1 MSDFQAIADRV
12 EIEALRG
19 EFTDAAMMCDYDR
32 VASLFTPDGALR
44 MPDVPVELVGRD
56 QIRAWRERRE
66 AMVEYFV
73 QTAHPGT
80 IQLDGDAATGR
91 AYMSEVIRL
100 LDGTSELNYAIY
112 HDRYQRTG
120 DGWKFTERVYEV
132 RYRDNTPLTGSP
144 APAT

>member
-44 MPDVPVELVGRD
+44 MPNVPVELVGRE

-66 AMVEYFV
+66 ASWTTL
-73 QTAHPGT
+73 QTTHQAQSSSTATPRRVRLPSRAHPPARR
-80 IQLDGDAATGR
+80 QA
-91 AYMSEVIRL
+91 
-100 LDGTSELNYAIY
+100 
-112 HDRYQRTG
+112 RT
-120 DGWKFTERVYEV
+120 
-132 RYRDNTPLTGSP
+132 
-144 APAT
+144 

>member
-44 MPDVPVELVGRD
+44 MPNVPVELVGRG

-66 AMVEYFV
+66 AFVEYFE
-73 QTAHPGT
+73 QSAHPGT
-80 IQLDGDAATGR
+80 I
-91 AYMSEVIRL
+91 RL
-100 LDGTSELNYAIY
+100 
-112 HDRYQRTG
+112 
-120 DGWKFTERVYEV
+120 EV
-132 RYRDNTPLTGSP
+132 RYLDITPLTGSP
-144 APAT
+144 PRAE